1 MIIITI
7 LVFII
12 YILINTGAYLKFN
25 EKKSTFSLKLEKENT
40 NYVFLRWLL
49 LILINAVFI
58 FLLPL
63 SNTYFDV
70 QGEQALIDSLATI
83 GFVITILMCISIY
96 LYMLRFK
103 NVMNITHS
111 LGIILLYSIEFAL
124 MLMFC
129 LYFVVS

>member
-63 SNTYFDV
+63 SNIYFDV

>member
-7 LVFII
+7 LVFVL
-12 YILINTGAYLKFN
+12 YILINTGAYLNFN
-25 EKKSTFSLKLEKENT
+25 KKKSSFPLKLEKENT

-49 LILINAVFI
+49 LILINAVLL

-63 SNTYFDV
+63 SNIYFDV
-70 QGEQALIDSLATI
+70 QGEQSLIDSLATI
-83 GFVITILMCISIY
+83 GFVITILTSISIY
-96 LYMLRFK
+96 LYILRFK